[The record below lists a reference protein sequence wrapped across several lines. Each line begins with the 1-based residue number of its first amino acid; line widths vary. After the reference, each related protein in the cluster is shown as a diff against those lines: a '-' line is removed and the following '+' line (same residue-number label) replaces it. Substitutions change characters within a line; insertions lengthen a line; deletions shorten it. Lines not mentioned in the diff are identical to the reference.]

1 MSARGLGKRWGV
13 PVTSRFAWALL
24 ITLLPI
30 PAAHAGPRHDL
41 QLLRAREAALQQR
54 LDRTLRERSHAL
66 DALRVSED
74 RVAHASR
81 ALRRAQALLRRSEVR
96 VRALAARAASLRA
109 TEARERRA
117 IDRQAV
123 AAYAAGREGAVQLLF
138 SQKDPRFLA
147 RMMMYY
153 GYVLRARGHRLMAL
167 QNTASALHQTL
178 VAAAAETRKWR
189 ARAQVAA
196 AQAQRFRVALA
207 RRARA
212 LRRLDRQ
219 AQSGHARLLALRRR
233 AQRLRTLVRRLRRL
247 PKVPGPMPQ
256 LVGPFAR
263 FRGRLPMPIPARY
276 SSLRMAR
283 APGHLGRWE
292 GVLIP
297 GHFGEDV
304 RAVFPGR
311 VVYAN
316 WLRGYGLLLILENG
330 GGFMTLYGH
339 NQTLLKRVGDVVS
352 AGEVIATVG
361 DSGGFSRPGLY
372 FDISHDGQPL
382 DPLAWLAHR

>member
-1 MSARGLGKRWGV
+1 MNARGSGKRWNG
-13 PVTSRFAWALL
+13 PFAGRFAWVLLAALFP
-24 ITLLPI
+24 T

-66 DALRVSED
+66 DALRLSED
-74 RVAHASR
+74 RVARAGR
-81 ALRRAQALLRRSEVR
+81 ALHQARALLRRSEGR
-96 VRALAARAASLRA
+96 VRALMARAASLRA
-109 TEARERRA
+109 TEAQERRA

-153 GYVLRARGHRLMAL
+153 GYVLRARARRLAAL
-167 QNTASALHQTL
+167 KDTASALRQTIA
-178 VAAAAETRKWR
+178 AAAAETRKWR
-189 ARAQVAA
+189 ERARAAA
-196 AQAQRFRVALA
+196 AQAQRFRGALA
-207 RRARA
+207 RRAQVV
-212 LRRLDRQ
+212 RRLDRQ
-219 AQSGHARLLALRRR
+219 AQSGHARLLTLRRR
-233 AQRLRTLVRRLRRL
+233 ALRLRTLVRRLRRL
-247 PKVPGPMPQ
+247 PKVPGPMPH

-276 SSLRMAR
+276 SALRMAR

-297 GHFGEDV
+297 GRFGEDV
-304 RAVFPGR
+304 RAVFSGR

-352 AGEVIATVG
+352 EGEVIATVG

-382 DPLAWLAHR
+382 DPLAWLAH

>member
-1 MSARGLGKRWGV
+1 MSAQAPGQRSSG
-13 PVTSRFAWALL
+13 PAASRFAWVLL
-24 ITLLPI
+24 IALSA

-41 QLLRAREAALQQR
+41 QLLRAREAALQRR
-54 LDRTLRERSHAL
+54 LDETLRERSHAL
-66 DALRVSED
+66 DVLRLSED
-74 RVAHASR
+74 RVARASR
-81 ALRRAQALLRRSEVR
+81 ALKHAQVLLARSEMRMQALT
-96 VRALAARAASLRA
+96 ARADGLRA
-109 TEARERRA
+109 TAARQRRV
-117 IDRQAV
+117 IDHQAV
-123 AAYAAGREGAVQLLF
+123 AAYMAGREGAVQLLF

-153 GYVLRARGHRLMAL
+153 GYVLRARARRLAAL
-167 QNTASALHQTL
+167 KDTVLALRQTM
-178 VAAAAETRKWR
+178 VATAAEATKWH
-189 ARAQVAA
+189 ARVREAA
-196 AQAQRFRVALA
+196 SQAQRLRAALA

-212 LRRLDRQ
+212 VRLLDRR
-219 AQSGHARLLALRRR
+219 ARSGHARLQALRRR
-233 AQRLRTLVRRLRRL
+233 ALRLRALVRRLRRL
-247 PKVPGPMPQ
+247 PKVPSPMPR
-256 LVGPFAR
+256 LVGPFVR

-276 SSLRMAR
+276 SALRVGHV
-283 APGHLGRWE
+283 PGDLGRWE

-297 GHFGEDV
+297 GRFGEDV

-330 GGFMTLYGH
+330 DGFMTLYGH

-382 DPLAWLAHR
+382 NPLAWLAH

>member
-1 MSARGLGKRWGV
+1 M
-13 PVTSRFAWALL
+13 
-24 ITLLPI
+24 

-41 QLLRAREAALQQR
+41 QLLRARVAALQRR
-54 LDRTLRERSHAL
+54 LDRTLRERSHAE
-66 DALRVSED
+66 DALRVAED
-74 RVAHASR
+74 QVARAGR
-81 ALRRAQALLRRSEVR
+81 ALRDDEALLHRSER
-96 VRALAARAASLRA
+96 HARALAVRAAGLRV

-123 AAYAAGREGAVQLLF
+123 AAYTAGRKGAIQLLF

-153 GYVLRARGHRLMAL
+153 GYVLRARAHHLAAL
-167 QNTASALHQTL
+167 GVTARALHQTL

-189 ARAQVAA
+189 ARAQAAA
-196 AQAQRFRVALA
+196 AQARRFQSALV
-207 RRARA
+207 RRARVVQ
-212 LRRLDRQ
+212 RLDRQ
-219 AQSGHARLLALRRR
+219 AQSGHARLLAVRRR
-233 AQRLRTLVRRLRRL
+233 ALRLRTLVRRLRRL

-256 LVGPFAR
+256 LVGPIAR
-263 FRGRLPMPIPARY
+263 FRGRLPMPIAARY
-276 SSLRMAR
+276 SALRVER
-283 APGHLGRWE
+283 VPGHLGRWE

-297 GHFGEDV
+297 GRFGEDV

-330 GGFMTLYGH
+330 EGFMTLYGH
-339 NQTLLKRVGDVVS
+339 NQTLLKRVGDAVS

-382 DPLAWLAHR
+382 DPLAWLAH

>member
-1 MSARGLGKRWGV
+1 MNARGSGKRWNAPFAG
-13 PVTSRFAWALL
+13 RFAWVLLAALF
-24 ITLLPI
+24 PI

-41 QLLRAREAALQQR
+41 ALLRAREAALQR
-54 LDRTLRERSHAL
+54 HLDRTLHERSHAL
-66 DALRVSED
+66 DALRLSED
-74 RVAHASR
+74 RVAHAGR
-81 ALRRAQALLRRSEVR
+81 ALRHARALLRRSEGR
-96 VRALAARAASLRA
+96 VRALMARAGALRA
-109 TEARERRA
+109 TEAQERRA

-153 GYVLRARGHRLMAL
+153 GYVLRARAHRLAAL
-167 QNTASALHQTL
+167 KDTAAALRQTIA
-178 VAAAAETRKWR
+178 AAAAETRKRR
-189 ARAQVAA
+189 ARAHAA
-196 AQAQRFRVALA
+196 AAEAQRFRGALA
-207 RRARA
+207 RRAQVV
-212 LRRLDRQ
+212 RRLDRQ

-233 AQRLRTLVRRLRRL
+233 ALRLRTLVRRLRRL
-247 PKVPGPMPQ
+247 PKVPGSMPR
-256 LVGPFAR
+256 LVGPFAH

-276 SSLRMAR
+276 SALRMAR

-297 GHFGEDV
+297 GRFGEDV
-304 RAVFPGR
+304 RAVFSGR

-330 GGFMTLYGH
+330 EGFMTLYGH

-352 AGEVIATVG
+352 EGEVIATVG

-382 DPLAWLAHR
+382 DPLAWLAH